1 MFVSLLESNLAV
13 SRSTSLTSS
22 SLACEDICRLF
33 PRRIKRLFYSLD
45 LNRPDLSSVR
55 HLVEQ
60 REWSS
65 ACDALVSFYQHSH
78 TIAWLRHNPIERR
91 KPMEAGP
98 LNDLS
103 AQAILKDI
111 FTFQLTTGQVPRRS
125 NGWLDWYNLGPNCD
139 REWAWFLNRHYHLVK
154 LLEAYSETGQ
164 RIYVDCI
171 NQHLIEWIL
180 SSPSRTTPQI
190 WAQWRGLEVAYR
202 MLHWPRIFYGLQQ
215 VEAFTPA
222 TRILMLSSLLDHAQ
236 YLRHLHD
243 WGDNWVFREMYG
255 LANLAICWPEFK
267 FSQAWLN
274 YASDRLNQS
283 VEEQVYLDGAHKE
296 LTSHYHRIVLRDAQ
310 GFADVLHNAEHVV
323 PASLKT
329 RLEKM
334 WNYLAYTMRP
344 SGLSLLN
351 NDSDQE
357 NQRDILSRA
366 AITYGREDW
375 RYITSNGQKGIKPEA
390 EPSNFFS
397 WAGHFVMRSGWDTK
411 AQWAFF
417 DIGPLGVN
425 YHVHQDKLHLSLSAY
440 GRDLLVDSGRYSYV
454 RNELWTYLRGSTS
467 HNVILID
474 GQGQK
479 DDVKQS
485 LKPITKNYAITPELD
500 FVMGTSD
507 RSFHHLPGHPI
518 HTRAIAYLRSQY
530 WIVVDRITTDR
541 PRNIEVLWHFHP
553 DCTVSVEGT
562 DVVTQDENVGNL
574 RITPASEINWQL
586 QKYRGQEHPKQGWWS
601 REYGHICP
609 NDTVVYQA
617 HISTSSTFAWVLFP
631 YLGIVPKIRVT
642 QIANQ
647 QGWIQLQIAVPNH
660 PIDEVVIQIENLE
673 SIKLING
680 MEFEGRCT
688 IVQEHKLP
696 LVVHGVLRQQDG
708 NTIAQHP
715 ATQTK
720 DPKKR

>member
-1 MFVSLLESNLAV
+1 MFVSLLESNIAV
-13 SRSTSLTSS
+13 SRSASLTNS
-22 SLACEDICRLF
+22 SLTCEDICRLF
-33 PRRIKRLFYSLD
+33 PRRIKRLFSSLD
-45 LNRPDLSSVR
+45 LNRADLSSVR

-60 REWSS
+60 RELSA

-78 TIAWLRHNPIERR
+78 TIAWLRHYPVERR

-103 AQAILKDI
+103 AQAILYDT

-125 NGWLDWYNLGPNCD
+125 NGWLDWCDLGPNCD
-139 REWAWFLNRHYHLVK
+139 REWAWFLNRHYHLIK

-171 NQHLIEWIL
+171 TQHLTEWIL

-236 YLRHLHD
+236 YLRYLHD

-255 LANLAICWPEFK
+255 LANLTICWPEFK
-267 FSQAWLN
+267 FSQVWLN
-274 YASDRLNQS
+274 YASDRLNRS
-283 VEEQVYLDGAHKE
+283 VEEQVYPDGTHKE

-310 GFADVLHNAEHVV
+310 GFADVLHNAEHLV
-323 PASLKT
+323 PASLKIK
-329 RLEKM
+329 LEKM

-375 RYITSNGQKGIKPEA
+375 RYITSNGQKGVKPEA
-390 EPSNFFS
+390 EPSNFFP

-411 AQWAFF
+411 AHWAFF
-417 DIGPLGVN
+417 DIGPLGIN

-454 RNELWTYLRGSTS
+454 RNELWTYLRSSTS

-485 LKPITKNYAITPELD
+485 YKPIAKNYAITPELD

-507 RSFHHLPGHPI
+507 RSFHHLPGHPT

-530 WIVVDRITTDR
+530 WIVVDRIATDR

-553 DCTVSVEGT
+553 DCTVFVEGT
-562 DVVTQDENVGNL
+562 DVLTQDKDVGNL
-574 RITPASEINWQL
+574 RITPTSEVSWQV
-586 QKYRGQEHPKQGWWS
+586 QKSRGQEHPKQGWWS

-617 HISTSSTFAWVLFP
+617 HISTSSTFAWILFP

-642 QIANQ
+642 QVANQ
-647 QGWIQLQIAVPNH
+647 QGWIQIQIEVPNH
-660 PIDEVVIQIENLE
+660 SIDEVIIQIENLE
-673 SIKLING
+673 FIKLVNG
-680 MEFEGRCT
+680 MEFKGRCT
-688 IVQEHKLP
+688 IVQEHKPP
-696 LVVHGVLRQQDG
+696 LVVNGVLRKQDG
-708 NTIAQHP
+708 KTIRQDPTAQ
-715 ATQTK
+715 AK
-720 DPKKR
+720 DPKKG